1 MSTFLSG
8 LLQRVEASRGLN
20 HPGEH
25 SRLVEVEVPR
35 LLTEVVSA
43 GSVKTHDLAASELD
57 LIQVCGE
64 EFLLPDRSIEG
75 ASVPDLSAFTLEFA
89 EDVTPLQ
96 VVEHKVLEK
105 LHRDSAAS
113 PVQAAPQH
121 GRECN

>member
-1 MSTFLSG
+1 MSTFLGG
-8 LLQRVEASRGLN
+8 LLQRVEASWGLS

-35 LLTEVVSA
+35 LLPEVVPA
-43 GSVKTHDLAASELD
+43 GSVQAHNLAASELD
-57 LIQVCGE
+57 LVQIRGE
-64 EFLLPDRSIEG
+64 ELLLPDRSVESSG
-75 ASVPDLSAFTLEFA
+75 VPDLSAFALQFA
-89 EDVTPLQ
+89 EHVPPLQ

>member
-1 MSTFLSG
+1 MSTFLGG
-8 LLQRVEASRGLN
+8 LLQRVEASWGLN

-35 LLTEVVSA
+35 LLTEVVPA
-43 GSVKTHDLAASELD
+43 GSVQTHDFAASELD
-57 LIQVCGE
+57 LVQVRGE
-64 EFLLPDRSIEG
+64 ELLLPDRSVESSG
-75 ASVPDLSAFTLEFA
+75 VPNLSAFPLEFA
-89 EDVTPLQ
+89 EHVAPLEI
-96 VVEHKVLEK
+96 VEHKVLEK